1 MTQLAKKLIVCAD
14 GTWNDE
20 DGAAGPTNVVKI
32 HRSFQNNYVEG
43 VNQWTCYVTG
53 VGTRLRERIRGG
65 AFGYGLSKNILE
77 AYRFLVEQYEHGAEL
92 YFFGF
97 SRGAYTVRSLA
108 GLIRNSGLLK
118 KEFINRLDEAFAL
131 YRNRSEKTDPKS
143 DKAAEFRAKFSHQ
156 PDIKF
161 IGVWDTVGSLGV
173 PLPRLKLFSLIG
185 WLLNKDFHFHD
196 PKLSSIVKNAYH
208 AVSIHE
214 HRSTSVP
221 TLWEKQEHSRD
232 QTLEQVWFPGV
243 HCDVGGGYRSTGLS
257 DASLL
262 WMIDRAR
269 ECGLVFREDALKAG
283 LQLAPDPLGRV
294 HESYAFPFNV
304 IDWFLFRF
312 GGAPREYFA
321 AEKYC
326 ARLSQ
331 LAKDRFRIDLNQ
343 QWPPSFQSVLHEPEA
358 E

>member
-118 KEFINRLDEAFAL
+118 KEHRDRADEAMSL
-131 YRNRSEKTDPKS
+131 YRSRSNKKHPNAD
-143 DKAAEFRAKFSHQ
+143 AAVAFRAKYSYEA
-156 PDIKF
+156 DIEF
-161 IGVWDTVGSLGV
+161 IGVWDTVGSLG
-173 PLPRLKLFSLIG
+173 I
-185 WLLNKDFHFHD
+185 
-196 PKLSSIVKNAYH
+196 
-208 AVSIHE
+208 
-214 HRSTSVP
+214 
-221 TLWEKQEHSRD
+221 
-232 QTLEQVWFPGV
+232 
-243 HCDVGGGYRSTGLS
+243 
-257 DASLL
+257 
-262 WMIDRAR
+262 
-269 ECGLVFREDALKAG
+269 
-283 LQLAPDPLGRV
+283 
-294 HESYAFPFNV
+294 
-304 IDWFLFRF
+304 
-312 GGAPREYFA
+312 
-321 AEKYC
+321 
-326 ARLSQ
+326 
-331 LAKDRFRIDLNQ
+331 
-343 QWPPSFQSVLHEPEA
+343 
-358 E
+358 